1 MKLRKRFLS
10 VVLTIAMLGSSLQFP
25 ERTLQAQELSK
36 ETAVESGETEEL
48 ASETQES
55 SLAEKTAP
63 LREIIKIEEEGKKP
77 YI

>member
-48 ASETQES
+48 ASETQE
-55 SLAEKTAP
+55 
-63 LREIIKIEEEGKKP
+63 
-77 YI
+77 